1 MNRMP
6 ELLHGLAIKKH
17 ATPREIA
24 PLVGM
29 PEADVAALLQQAAKN
44 GRAIETQ
51 GKYALTPLA
60 QMALAGD
67 YSRRFAALRGNQVFA
82 AAYESFERIN
92 VELKT
97 LITRWQTVD
106 AAGTRVAND
115 HSNRDYD
122 TQILDRLGRLHE
134 RADALFAR
142 LESVLPRFAY
152 YRTRLLEALERAEGG
167 KIEWVSS
174 PKIESYHTLWFE
186 LHEDLL
192 RLLGKQRSEA

>member
-1 MNRMP
+1 MNKMP

-17 ATPREIA
+17 ATAGQIA

-29 PEADVAALLQQAAKN
+29 PDAEVAALLQQAVKS

-51 GKYALTPLA
+51 GKYTLSPLA
-60 QMALAGD
+60 QIALAGD
-67 YSRRFAALRGNQVFA
+67 YSRRFAELRGNQVFA

-97 LITRWQTVD
+97 LITRWQTVET
-106 AAGTRVAND
+106 AGARVAND

-122 TQILDRLGRLHE
+122 TQILDRLGQLHE
-134 RADALFAR
+134 RAEVLLAR
-142 LESVLPRFAY
+142 LESVLPRFSY
-152 YRTRLLEALERAEGG
+152 YRTRLLEALERAEVG

-174 PKIESYHTLWFE
+174 PKIESYHSLWFE

-192 RLLGKQRSEA
+192 RLLGKRRSEA

>member
-1 MNRMP
+1 MIRMS

-17 ATPREIA
+17 ATAGEIA

-29 PEADVAALLQQAAKN
+29 PEADVSALLQQAVQT
-44 GRAIETQ
+44 GRAIEAH
-51 GKYALTPLA
+51 GKYALSPLA

-67 YSRRFAALRGNQVFA
+67 YSRRFAALRDNQVFV
-82 AAYESFERIN
+82 AAYEGFERVN
-92 VELKT
+92 VELKK
-97 LITRWQTVD
+97 LITRWQTVES
-106 AAGTRVAND
+106 AGVRVAND
-115 HSNRDYD
+115 HSNREYD
-122 TQILDRLGRLHE
+122 TQILDRLGQLHE
-134 RADALFAR
+134 RAEALLAR
-142 LESVLPRFAY
+142 MESVLPRFSY
-152 YRTRLLEALERAEGG
+152 YRIRLLEALERAEGG

>member
-1 MNRMP
+1 MNKMP
-6 ELLHGLAIKKH
+6 ELLHGLAVKKH
-17 ATPREIA
+17 ATAVEIA

-29 PEADVAALLQQAAKN
+29 PDAEVAALLQQAVKS

-51 GKYALTPLA
+51 GKYTLSPLA
-60 QMALAGD
+60 QIALAGD
-67 YSRRFAALRGNQVFA
+67 YSRRFAELRGSQVFA

-97 LITRWQTVD
+97 LITRWQTVET
-106 AAGTRVAND
+106 AGARVAND

-122 TQILDRLGRLHE
+122 TQILDRLGQVHE
-134 RADALFAR
+134 RAEVLLAR
-142 LESVLPRFAY
+142 LESVLPRFSY

-192 RLLGKQRSEA
+192 RLLGKRRSEA

>member
-1 MNRMP
+1 MNKMP
-6 ELLHGLAIKKH
+6 ELLHSLAIKKH
-17 ATPREIA
+17 ANAGEIA

-29 PEADVAALLQQAAKN
+29 PDAEVAALLQQAVKS

-51 GKYALTPLA
+51 GKYTLSPLA
-60 QMALAGD
+60 QIALAGD
-67 YSRRFAALRGNQVFA
+67 YSRHFAELRGNQVFA

-97 LITRWQTVD
+97 LITRWQTVETGG
-106 AAGTRVAND
+106 ARVAND

-122 TQILDRLGRLHE
+122 TQILDRLGQLHE
-134 RADALFAR
+134 RAEVLLAR
-142 LESVLPRFAY
+142 LESVLPRFSY

-174 PKIESYHTLWFE
+174 PKVESYHTLWFE

-192 RLLGKQRSEA
+192 RLLGKRRSEA

>member
-1 MNRMP
+1 MNRMS

-17 ATPREIA
+17 ATPGEIA

-29 PEADVAALLQQAAKN
+29 PEAEAAALLQQAAKN

-51 GKYALTPLA
+51 GKYALSPLA

-67 YSRRFAALRGNQVFA
+67 YSRRFAALRGNQVFT

-92 VELKT
+92 VDLKT
-97 LITRWQTVD
+97 LITRWQTVET
-106 AAGTRVAND
+106 AGARVAND

-122 TQILDRLGRLHE
+122 TQILDRLGQLHE
-134 RADALFAR
+134 RAEGLLTR
-142 LESVLPRFAY
+142 LESVMPRFSY
-152 YRTRLLEALERAEGG
+152 YRIRLLEALERAESG

>member
-1 MNRMP
+1 MP
-6 ELLHGLAIKKH
+6 ELLHGVAIKKH
-17 ATPREIA
+17 ASAGEIA
-24 PLVGM
+24 ALVGM
-29 PEADVAALLQQAAKN
+29 PEADVAALLQQAARS

-51 GKYALTPLA
+51 GKYALSPLA

-67 YSRRFAALRGNQVFA
+67 YSRRFAGLRSNQFFV

-92 VELKT
+92 IELKT
-97 LITRWQTVD
+97 LITLWQTVET
-106 AAGTRVAND
+106 AGSRVAND

-122 TQILDRLGRLHE
+122 TRILDRLGQLHE
-134 RADALFAR
+134 RAEALLTR
-142 LESVLPRFAY
+142 LESVLPRFSY
-152 YRTRLLEALERAEGG
+152 YRIRLLEALERAEGG

-192 RLLGKQRSEA
+192 RLLGKQRREE

>member
-1 MNRMP
+1 MNKMP

-17 ATPREIA
+17 ATAGEIA

-29 PEADVAALLQQAAKN
+29 PDAEVAALLQRAVKS
-44 GRAIETQ
+44 GRAIEVQ
-51 GKYALTPLA
+51 GKYTLSPLA
-60 QMALAGD
+60 QIALAGD
-67 YSRRFAALRGNQVFA
+67 YSRRFAELRGNRVFA
-82 AAYESFERIN
+82 TAYESFERIN

-97 LITRWQTVD
+97 LITRWQTVET
-106 AAGTRVAND
+106 AGARVAND

-122 TQILDRLGRLHE
+122 TQILDRLGQLHE
-134 RADALFAR
+134 RAEVSLAR
-142 LESVLPRFAY
+142 LESVLPRFSY
-152 YRTRLLEALERAEGG
+152 YRTRLLEALERAEAG

-192 RLLGKQRSEA
+192 RLLGKRRGEA

>member
-1 MNRMP
+1 MNEMP

-17 ATPREIA
+17 ATPGEIA

-29 PEADVAALLQQAAKN
+29 PDAEVVTLLQQAVKS

-51 GKYALTPLA
+51 GKYTLSPLA
-60 QMALAGD
+60 QLALAGD
-67 YSRRFAALRGNQVFA
+67 YSRRFAELRGNQVFA

-97 LITRWQTVD
+97 LITRWQTVET
-106 AAGTRVAND
+106 AGARVAND

-122 TQILDRLGRLHE
+122 TQILDRLGQLHE
-134 RADALFAR
+134 RAEVLLAR
-142 LESVLPRFAY
+142 LEGVLPRFSY

-192 RLLGKQRSEA
+192 RLLGKRRSEA